1 MSPTPV
7 GVSPAPTSRPAGGRL
22 PLGRPPAAATTAAA
36 AAPSPD
42 SPASPPLPPSPAEP
56 LPAHVLADIAAG
68 IAAATPLWSEAVRHD
83 PDGRQPVRLIAT
95 ERYEVWAIGW
105 TTGQNVR
112 VHDHGDSAGAFVVTA
127 GELTEV
133 LPDGRGGR
141 VERSLAT
148 GRLRHLAV
156 GLVHDVVNRSAAP
169 ATSIHVYSPPI
180 THMTYYDDTFA
191 PLETEPVAPERP
203 RLGAASAAR
212 ALHPSRRG
220 PA

>member
-7 GVSPAPTSRPAGGRL
+7 GVSPAPISRPAGGRL

-95 ERYEVWAIGW
+95 ERYEVWVIGW

-112 VHDHGDSAGAFVVTA
+112 VHDHGESAGAFVVTA